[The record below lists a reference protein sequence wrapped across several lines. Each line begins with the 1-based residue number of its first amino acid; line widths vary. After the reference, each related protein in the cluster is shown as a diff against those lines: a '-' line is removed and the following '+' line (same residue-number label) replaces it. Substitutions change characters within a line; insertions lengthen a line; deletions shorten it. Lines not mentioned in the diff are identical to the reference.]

1 MNINKILNLQINH
14 IGVVINPNQINSFS
28 GKFIFD
34 PIQKVHVSSEYS
46 KIKKCYIEY
55 ITKEGRAKNYNL
67 GFNHICYNVE
77 NIMKME
83 EFHKFIIKNNLG
95 IRLTLPE
102 KSILEICNF
111 VTFYKLAF
119 IGIVEFNIIK

>member
-1 MNINKILNLQINH
+1 MNINKILNFQINH

-28 GKFIFD
+28 DKFIFD
-34 PIQKVHVSSEYS
+34 PIQKVHVSFKYSE
-46 KIKKCYIEY
+46 IKKCYIEY

-77 NIMKME
+77 NIAKME

-102 KSILEICNF
+102 KSILEICNY
-111 VTFYKLAF
+111 VTFYKLEF